1 MKNLKKEFNECT
13 KLMIFEIEV
22 LDNNNEIDYII
33 FDLSIQKNTLVAQH
47 IPLTKKEEKSKK
59 IAFKKLALDNCFSLN
74 EHLQELYEI
83 CENSI
88 VESEFFELSN
98 N

>member
-33 FDLSIQKNTLVAQH
+33 FDLSIK
-47 IPLTKKEEKSKK
+47 
-59 IAFKKLALDNCFSLN
+59 F
-74 EHLQELYEI
+74 
-83 CENSI
+83 
-88 VESEFFELSN
+88 
-98 N
+98 